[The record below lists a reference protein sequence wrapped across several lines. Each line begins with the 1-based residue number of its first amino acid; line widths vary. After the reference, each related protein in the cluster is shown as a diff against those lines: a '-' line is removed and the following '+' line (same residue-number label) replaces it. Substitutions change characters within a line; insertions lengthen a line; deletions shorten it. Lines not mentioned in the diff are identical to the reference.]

1 MHRDPYVVLGVDR
14 KASQE
19 EIAKAYKSL
28 ASKYHP
34 DRNPSNPQQAASM
47 FKEVTSAYEKI
58 GDSSKRKQYDFYS
71 SSQVPSFNFR
81 SRNGVDDVFDNL
93 FSQFFGSSKQKNS
106 SIKARLK
113 ISLEE
118 AFNGC
123 EKSVKVESK
132 EPCSL
137 CKGTGS
143 VEWEKCG
150 DCNGVGFVFFSE
162 GPMRVQSSCSTC
174 DGRGS
179 KPKQACSSCNGRGS
193 KVISQREI
201 AVSIPAGVEDEMQ
214 IRVTS
219 EDAEAPDL
227 FVVVSV
233 DKHPSI
239 TRHHRDLIGCV
250 DVSYATL
257 VMGGDHHFDLFGS
270 SINFKIPPRTKSGT
284 RMRIKGQGMPLLQNP
299 KVRGDLFIEVRI
311 YIPSVLSLEH
321 EKLLQRLSKIEK
333 ID

>member
-14 KASQE
+14 KSSQE
-19 EIAKAYKSL
+19 EITKAYKSL
-28 ASKYHP
+28 ASKHHP
-34 DRNPSNPQQAASM
+34 DRNPSNPQQATSM

-58 GDSSKRKQYDFYS
+58 GDSSKRRQYDFYS
-71 SSQVPSFNFR
+71 NGQIPSFNFR

-93 FSQFFGSSKQKNS
+93 FSQFFGSSKQKS
-106 SIKARLK
+106 PSIKARLK
-113 ISLEE
+113 VSLEE

-132 EPCSL
+132 DPCSL

-143 VEWEKCG
+143 VEWEKCE
-150 DCNGVGFVFFSE
+150 DCKGVGFVFFSE
-162 GPMRVQSSCSTC
+162 GPMKVQSSCSIC
-174 DGRGS
+174 DGKGS
-179 KPKQACSSCNGRGS
+179 KPKLACSSCNGRGS
-193 KVISQREI
+193 IVVSQREI
-201 AVSIPAGVEDEMQ
+201 VVSIPAGAEDEMQ
-214 IRVTS
+214 IRVAS
-219 EDAEAPDL
+219 EGTEIPDL

-233 DKHPSI
+233 ERHPSI
-239 TRHHRDLIGCV
+239 TRHNRDFIICV

-270 SINFKIPPRTKSGT
+270 RINFKIPPCTKSGT

-311 YIPSVLSLEH
+311 YIPSILSPDH